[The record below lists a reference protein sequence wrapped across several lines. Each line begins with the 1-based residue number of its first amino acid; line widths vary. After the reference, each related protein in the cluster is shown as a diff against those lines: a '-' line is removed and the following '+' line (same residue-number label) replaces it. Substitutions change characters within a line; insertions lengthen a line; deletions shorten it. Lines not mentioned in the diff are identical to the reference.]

1 MDSGNV
7 IGWIGLGATVLG
19 NFAILVKMYTKVN
32 ELDAWKAGVEQHMKD
47 SEKHLDPRRD
57 GWRWDGFEKRLDRIE
72 RKLDTVVAMEQDNK
86 KHKKGDSDDY

>member
-32 ELDAWKAGVEQHMKD
+32 ELDVWKGRVDAHMAD
-47 SEKHLDPRRD
+47 GDRHLDPRRD
-57 GWRWDGFEKRLDRIE
+57 GRRWDDYEKRLDRIE
-72 RKLDTVVAMEQDNK
+72 RKLDTVIALESATK
-86 KHKKGDSDDY
+86 RHKGDSEDV